1 MSKKTVKE
9 RGGKVEAEH
18 TGGEKYILK
27 LFVTGLLPNSAHAIV
42 NIKAIC
48 SKYLKGRHELEIID
62 IYQQPSL
69 AFSEDIIAVP
79 VLIKKAPL
87 PEERLVGD
95 LSDVEMVLK
104 ALDLI

>member
-1 MSKKTVKE
+1 MSKKIRREQKD
-9 RGGKVEAEH
+9 KVEAER

-27 LFVTGLLPNSAHAIV
+27 LFVTGMLPNSAHAIV

-48 SKYLKGRHELEIID
+48 SKYLQNRHELEVID
-62 IYQQPSL
+62 IYQQPAL

-87 PEERLVGD
+87 PEERLIGD
-95 LSDVEMVLK
+95 LSDIEMVLK
-104 ALDLI
+104 GLDII